1 MPLAPWRS
9 PLARALHLNRSQ
21 PYSRYMQLA
30 TVTKDG
36 FPANRTV
43 VFREF
48 LDNRDRIACAER
60 NRLKTIT
67 DSRSD
72 KIEQIQACPWG
83 EICWYFT
90 KTREQFRLFG
100 SLILVTVDC
109 SDRALQQARQE
120 TWQNLSDSARQQ
132 FSWPNP
138 KQNRTEDKQAY
149 SIPVSA
155 KDIPLD
161 NFCLLLLEP
170 NKVDYLE
177 LRGEPQNRTIYIL
190 QDSQTWQVQA
200 VNP

>member
-1 MPLAPWRS
+1 MSLAPWRS

-21 PYSRYMQLA
+21 PYSRYIQLA

-36 FPANRTV
+36 LPANRTV

-48 LDNRDRIACAER
+48 LDDRD
-60 NRLKTIT
+60 RLKTIT
-67 DSRSD
+67 DYRSD
-72 KIEQIQACPWG
+72 KIEQIETCPWG

-90 KTREQFRLFG
+90 ETREQFRLFG

-109 SDRALQQARQE
+109 RDCKLQQARQD
-120 TWQNLSDSARQQ
+120 TWKNLSDSARQQ
-132 FSWPNP
+132 FSCPYP

-149 SIPVSA
+149 SIPVSDRE
-155 KDIPLD
+155 KPLD

-170 NKVDYLE
+170 NKVDHLE
-177 LRGEPQNRTIYIL
+177 LRGEPQNRTIYL
-190 QDSQTWQVQA
+190 LKDSQTWQIQA

>member
-1 MPLAPWRS
+1 MSLAPWRS

-21 PYSRYMQLA
+21 PYSRYVQLA

-48 LDNRDRIACAER
+48 LDNRDR
-60 NRLKTIT
+60 LKIIT

-72 KIEQIQACPWG
+72 KIKQIQACPWG

-90 KTREQFRLFG
+90 KTRQQFRLFG
-100 SLILVTVDC
+100 SLILVTADC
-109 SDRALQQARQE
+109 SDRELQQARQD
-120 TWQNLSDSARQQ
+120 TWENLSDSARQQ

-138 KQNRTEDKQAY
+138 KQNRTEDKEAY
-149 SIPVSA
+149 SISVAA
-155 KDIPLD
+155 KEKPLD

-170 NKVDYLE
+170 NKVDHLE
-177 LRGEPQNRTIYIL
+177 LRGEPQNRTIYL
-190 QDSQTWQVQA
+190 LKDSQTWQVQA